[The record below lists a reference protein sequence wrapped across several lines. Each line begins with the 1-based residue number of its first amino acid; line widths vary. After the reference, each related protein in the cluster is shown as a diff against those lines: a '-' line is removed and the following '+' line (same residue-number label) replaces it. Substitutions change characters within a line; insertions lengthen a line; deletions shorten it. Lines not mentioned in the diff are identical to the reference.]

1 VIEAADEDREASE
14 IRPLLT
20 AQLRVPVERGNDRS
34 VAGLNSLP
42 ANDRPGV
49 LRPMSSVLGTSG
61 SFGAKLIGI
70 HCRSWTKDPNGCKL
84 CDSETSSTDVDLA
97 LQEFA

>member
-61 SFGAKLIGI
+61 SFGAKFIGI
-70 HCRSWTKDPNGCKL
+70 HCRSWTKDPNGRKL